1 MQNQARFNSNILSFS
16 KAIKPGLKENLFQ
29 FSVLV
34 IINAFVGGMIGLERS
49 IIPQIAEA
57 EFHIAAKT
65 ALFSF
70 IIVFGSVKAF
80 TNYFTGKWSAKFG
93 KKNLLVFG
101 WLFALPVPFI
111 LMYADHWNWII
122 FANVLLGIQQGIT
135 WSTTV
140 VMKIDIAGEK
150 DRGFAMGINEFAG
163 YLSLALVAFLTGYI
177 AQKYGLRPYPFY
189 IGVVLSVAGL
199 LSSLLFVKDTQH
211 FVTLDSSVSKLERSS
226 NIFSETTWKNH
237 NLSAVTQAGL
247 INNLND
253 AMSWGLLPIL
263 LLQKNFSLTET
274 GSIIAIY
281 PAVWGL
287 TQIFT
292 GKLSDIVCKKSLLFW
307 GMLIQAVGLFLMI
320 IASQYSQFIAISSL
334 LGLGTALVYPTFM
347 ASIADN
353 THPADRAESIGVF
366 RLWRDLGYAIGAILT
381 GILVDQFN
389 ISTAIAGVAGLTLLS
404 SFIIQFR
411 MGCST
416 HHPKFLDVLK
426 PIKFNYT
433 KQ

>member
-1 MQNQARFNSNILSFS
+1 
-16 KAIKPGLKENLFQ
+16 
-29 FSVLV
+29 
-34 IINAFVGGMIGLERS
+34 MIGLERS

-70 IIVFGSVKAF
+70 ILVFGSVKAF

-111 LMYADHWNWII
+111 LMFADHWNWII
-122 FANVLLGIQQGIT
+122 FANVLLGVQQGIT

-177 AQKYGLRPYPFY
+177 AQNYGLRPYPFI
-189 IGVVLSVAGL
+189 IGIALSIAGL
-199 LSSLLFVKDTQH
+199 LSSLFLVKDTEH
-211 FVTLDSSVSKLERSS
+211 FVALDSKHTTLERSS
-226 NIFSETTWKNH
+226 NIFSETTLKNH

-253 AMSWGLLPIL
+253 AMLWGLLPTL
-263 LLQKNFSLTET
+263 LLQKHFSLTET
-274 GSIIAIY
+274 GSIIAAY
-281 PAVWGL
+281 PAVWGI
-287 TQIFT
+287 TQILT
-292 GKLSDIVCKKSLLFW
+292 GKLSDVVCKKSLLFW
-307 GMLIQAVGLFLMI
+307 GMMIQAIALFLLI
-320 IASQYSQFIAISSL
+320 IATQFSQFIAISAL
-334 LGLGTALVYPTFM
+334 IGLGTAFVYPTFM

-381 GILVDQFN
+381 GILTDYFN
-389 ISTAIAGVAGLTLLS
+389 ISIAIFSIAGLTLLS
-404 SFIIQFR
+404 SLIIQFR

-416 HHPKFLDVLK
+416 HHPKLSDVLK
-426 PIKFNYT
+426 PIKINYT

>member
-1 MQNQARFNSNILSFS
+1 M
-16 KAIKPGLKENLFQ
+16 KPPISPAFPTPVSGLKNNLFQ

-70 IIVFGSVKAF
+70 ILVFGSVKAV

-111 LMYADHWNWII
+111 LMFAEDWNWII
-122 FANVLLGIQQGIT
+122 FANILLGIQQGIT

-163 YLSLALVAFLTGYI
+163 YLALALIAFLTGYL
-177 AQKYGLRPYPFY
+177 AQTYGLRPYPFI
-189 IGVVLSVAGL
+189 IGIALSIAGL
-199 LSSLLFVKDTQH
+199 LNSIFLVKDTEH
-211 FVTLDSSVSKLERSS
+211 FVALDSKHTKLERSS
-226 NIFSETTWKNH
+226 NIFSETTWRNH

-253 AMSWGLLPIL
+253 AMLWGLLPIL
-263 LLQKNFSLTET
+263 LLQKHFTLTET
-274 GSIIAIY
+274 GSIIAVY
-281 PAVWGL
+281 PAVWGI
-287 TQIFT
+287 TQILT
-292 GKLSDIVCKKSLLFW
+292 GKLSDVVCKKSLLFW
-307 GMLIQAVGLFLMI
+307 GMLIQAIALFLLI
-320 IASQYSQFIAISSL
+320 IATQFSQFIAISAL
-334 LGLGTALVYPTFM
+334 LGLGTAFVYPTFM

-366 RLWRDLGYAIGAILT
+366 RLWR
-381 GILVDQFN
+381 
-389 ISTAIAGVAGLTLLS
+389 
-404 SFIIQFR
+404 
-411 MGCST
+411 
-416 HHPKFLDVLK
+416 
-426 PIKFNYT
+426 
-433 KQ
+433 